1 MIFLCLRYILYNHA
15 LMKGNMHMF
24 LICLLLWF
32 LFNGRVT
39 VEILVFGAVISAVIY
54 AVSCRFLGFS
64 LQKDLFY
71 IKKLPVACMLLGVLL
86 SEIVKSNL
94 AVIRAVYSNTPQDS
108 RYEEFDT
115 SLEKTI
121 TRVALADCI
130 TLTPGTITGRLDG
143 NHYIVHCL
151 NQEMAEGLGPEQRRF
166 TRQLQK
172 LEERE
177 ETP

>member
-1 MIFLCLRYILYNHA
+1 
-15 LMKGNMHMF
+15 MHVF
-24 LICLLLWF
+24 LICLLLWL

-39 VEILVFGAVISAVIY
+39 VEILVCGIVISAVIY

-64 LQKDLFY
+64 FRKDLFY
-71 IKKLPVACMLLGVLL
+71 IKKLPAACMLLGVLL

-151 NQEMAEGLGPEQRRF
+151 NQEMAEGLGQEQRRF